1 MVALASAD
9 TDAAAE
15 PEAIASDGHASMAG
29 HTTAAHHWHST
40 TTALPATT
48 GTTATAMSSRV
59 VESFVT
65 HCFGCLTSGGSV
77 SMTTDVTTGR
87 EDDRRTFGSIG
98 GLPVNWTWSFASD
111 TQPLDTNFTAAKY
124 VPFDAHEDSP
134 LYEMDPAY
142 QLRYSMLG
150 TVLLSV
156 AYALVFIVGLLGNIS
171 VVIVVKKSTMM
182 RSPTNRFIVNL
193 AYADLLVNFLCLPFT
208 LIGNLYPA
216 WILGVLFCKG
226 VSYLQG
232 VSVSA
237 SVNTLMAISI
247 ERCVAISFPISG
259 TITTRQYRAIVSI
272 IWFIALS
279 INLPWLFVFTLR
291 PIGIPGSIAEI
302 CTEMWPTQASESWY
316 FLFANLFFCYLG
328 PLIVIS
334 ICYVIIWKNVAYRNL
349 PREMIINRKNDVFNR
364 SKVKVIKMVFVV
376 IITFAISWAPLYAIF
391 CFVKFAGE
399 LVNDEAVQSF
409 ILTVLPVAQW
419 LGASNSCINPILY
432 AFMNRKFRAGFKKL
446 FQSCCTTDE
455 DDWDLPTTVGR
466 MDEKDMYLRRLRSF
480 TNGKQHHT
488 TLRCSRQAPCTTLRL
503 PRANATT
510 SVSPSRSV
518 QGD

>member
-1 MVALASAD
+1 MFVARRLLEAMAGAD
-9 TDAAAE
+9 TDAAVQPSAVDD
-15 PEAIASDGHASMAG
+15 PEAIASGGTGMVDPPQPV
-29 HTTAAHHWHST
+29 W
-40 TTALPATT
+40 ATT
-48 GTTATAMSSRV
+48 SPPIITATAAV
-59 VESFVT
+59 KSFVT
-65 HCFGCLTSGGSV
+65 HCLGCAIDSGGGPE
-77 SMTTDVTTGR
+77 TAR
-87 EDDRRTFGSIG
+87 ADRRTFGSIDPSAPHG
-98 GLPVNWTWSFASD
+98 NWTWSFQEGKAVHPYELGS
-111 TQPLDTNFTAAKY
+111 NFTASQY
-124 VPFDAHEDSP
+124 DTFDAQEDFP

-150 TVLLSV
+150 AVLLSG

-193 AYADLLVNFLCLPFT
+193 AYADLLVNILCLPFT

-216 WILGVLFCKG
+216 WILGVFFCKS

-259 TITTRQYRAIVSI
+259 TITTRQYRMIVSI

-291 PIGIPGSIAEI
+291 PIGIPGSIAQI
-302 CTEMWPTQASESWY
+302 CTELWPTPASESWY

-334 ICYVIIWKNVAYRNL
+334 ICYVIIWKNVAYRKL

-376 IITFAISWAPLYAIF
+376 IITFAISWLPLYAIF
-391 CFVKFAGE
+391 CFVKFGGD
-399 LVNDEAVQSF
+399 LVYDETVQSF
-409 ILTVLPVAQW
+409 ILTILPIAQW

-432 AFMNRKFRAGFKKL
+432 AFMNRKFRVGFKKL
-446 FQSCCTTDE
+446 FHSCCTADE
-455 DDWDLPTTVGR
+455 DDWELPTTVGR
-466 MDEKDMYLRRLRSF
+466 MDEKEMYLRRLRSF
-480 TNGKQHHT
+480 NNSNRHHT
-488 TLRCSRQAPCTTLRL
+488 LLQYGRQPCTSIRL
-503 PRANATT
+503 PMSAPVAIVVPT
-510 SVSPSRSV
+510 SN
-518 QGD
+518 GCD

>member
-1 MVALASAD
+1 MDTTPSIGWTRAADSSEAEQLPSALLSTVVTMETLAARCLDCTISSMSTVAIPSTAGSP
-9 TDAAAE
+9 TYE
-15 PEAIASDGHASMAG
+15 EAR
-29 HTTAAHHWHST
+29 
-40 TTALPATT
+40 LQPAP
-48 GTTATAMSSRV
+48 
-59 VESFVT
+59 
-65 HCFGCLTSGGSV
+65 
-77 SMTTDVTTGR
+77 MTTPSG
-87 EDDRRTFGSIG
+87 
-98 GLPVNWTWSFASD
+98 NWTWSYLDGLASGPRLNLSAPQYD
-111 TQPLDTNFTAAKY
+111 T
-124 VPFDAHEDSP
+124 FDAQEDFP
-134 LYEMDPAY
+134 LYEIDPAY
-142 QLRYSMLG
+142 QLRYSILG
-150 TVLLSV
+150 TVLLTV

-216 WILGVLFCKG
+216 WILGVFFCKG

-247 ERCVAISFPISG
+247 ERCFAISFPISG
-259 TITTRQYRAIVSI
+259 TITTRQYRLIVTI

-291 PIGIPGSIAEI
+291 PIGIMGSNAQI
-302 CTEMWPTQASESWY
+302 CTELWPTPASESWY

-349 PREMIINRKNDVFNR
+349 PREMIINRKNEVFNR

-376 IITFAISWAPLYAIF
+376 IITFAISWLPLYAIF
-391 CFVKFAGE
+391 CFVKFAGD
-399 LVNDEAVQSF
+399 LVYDETVQSF
-409 ILTVLPVAQW
+409 ILTILPVAQW

-446 FQSCCTTDE
+446 FHSCCTADE

-466 MDEKDMYLRRLRSF
+466 LEEKDLYLRRVRSF
-480 TNGKQHHT
+480 SNGKQHQTLLHYGREPCSTLRVPMSAPT
-488 TLRCSRQAPCTTLRL
+488 TLAL
-503 PRANATT
+503 PNGGTVRN
-510 SVSPSRSV
+510 
-518 QGD
+518 

>member
-1 MVALASAD
+1 MGWRGIYP
-9 TDAAAE
+9 TPDAAVI
-15 PEAIASDGHASMAG
+15 PQFI
-29 HTTAAHHWHST
+29 TV
-40 TTALPATT
+40 
-48 GTTATAMSSRV
+48 SRPLCRDV
-59 VESFVT
+59 GKKLAPPNPDADNVSRWITFSFSYR
-65 HCFGCLTSGGSV
+65 F
-77 SMTTDVTTGR
+77 R
-87 EDDRRTFGSIG
+87 
-98 GLPVNWTWSFASD
+98 
-111 TQPLDTNFTAAKY
+111 
-124 VPFDAHEDSP
+124 
-134 LYEMDPAY
+134 
-142 QLRYSMLG
+142 
-150 TVLLSV
+150 V

-216 WILGVLFCKG
+216 WILGVFFCKG

-247 ERCVAISFPISG
+247 ERCCAISFPISG
-259 TITTRQYRAIVSI
+259 TITTRQYRLIVSI

-279 INLPWLFVFTLR
+279 INLPWLAIYL
-291 PIGIPGSIAEI
+291 IASPNSRSSYYPLALI
-302 CTEMWPTQASESWY
+302 CTELWPTPASESWY

-376 IITFAISWAPLYAIF
+376 IITFAISWLPLYAIF
-391 CFVKFAGE
+391 CFVKFAGD
-399 LVNDEAVQSF
+399 LVYDDAVQSF
-409 ILTVLPVAQW
+409 ILTILPVAQW

-446 FQSCCTTDE
+446 FHSCCTAEE

-466 MDEKDMYLRRLRSF
+466 LEEKDVYLRRVRSF
-480 TNGKQHHT
+480 CNGKQHHA
-488 TLRCSRQAPCTTLRL
+488 LLHYGKEPCTTLRVPL
-503 PRANATT
+503 SAPVNGTT
-510 SVSPSRSV
+510 
-518 QGD
+518 QQ

>member
-1 MVALASAD
+1 MLLLFSFSVY
-9 TDAAAE
+9 
-15 PEAIASDGHASMAG
+15 
-29 HTTAAHHWHST
+29 
-40 TTALPATT
+40 
-48 GTTATAMSSRV
+48 SSL
-59 VESFVT
+59 E
-65 HCFGCLTSGGSV
+65 
-77 SMTTDVTTGR
+77 
-87 EDDRRTFGSIG
+87 
-98 GLPVNWTWSFASD
+98 
-111 TQPLDTNFTAAKY
+111 
-124 VPFDAHEDSP
+124 
-134 LYEMDPAY
+134 
-142 QLRYSMLG
+142 
-150 TVLLSV
+150 
-156 AYALVFIVGLLGNIS
+156 
-171 VVIVVKKSTMM
+171 
-182 RSPTNRFIVNL
+182 
-193 AYADLLVNFLCLPFT
+193 
-208 LIGNLYPA
+208 A

-259 TITTRQYRAIVSI
+259 TITTRQYRMIVSI

-302 CTEMWPTQASESWY
+302 CTEMWPTQESESWY

-399 LVNDEAVQSF
+399 LVNDETAQSF
-409 ILTVLPVAQW
+409 ILTILPVAQW

-466 MDEKDMYLRRLRSF
+466 LDEKDIYLRRLRSF

-488 TLRCSRQAPCTTLRL
+488 MLQCSRQPPCTTLRL
-503 PRANATT
+503 PRPTASA
-510 SVSPSRSV
+510 SISPTRS
-518 QGD
+518 GRD

>member
-1 MVALASAD
+1 MSPPDDSTETEPPSAMSTTVVTVATLLAERCLGYAINY
-9 TDAAAE
+9 TGAA
-15 PEAIASDGHASMAG
+15 
-29 HTTAAHHWHST
+29 TAANPPGERLQSDFGRPT
-40 TTALPATT
+40 TPAP
-48 GTTATAMSSRV
+48 R
-59 VESFVT
+59 
-65 HCFGCLTSGGSV
+65 H
-77 SMTTDVTTGR
+77 
-87 EDDRRTFGSIG
+87 
-98 GLPVNWTWSFASD
+98 NWTWSYLNLSAPQQYD
-111 TQPLDTNFTAAKY
+111 T
-124 VPFDAHEDSP
+124 FDEE
-134 LYEMDPAY
+134 YEIDPAY
-142 QLRYSMLG
+142 QLRYSVLG
-150 TVLLSV
+150 TVLLTV
-156 AYALVFIVGLLGNIS
+156 AYALVFILGLLGNIS

-216 WILGVLFCKG
+216 WILGVFFCKG

-247 ERCVAISFPISG
+247 ERCFAISFPISG
-259 TITTRQYRAIVSI
+259 TITTRQYRLIVTI

-291 PIGIPGSIAEI
+291 PIGIPGSIAQI
-302 CTEMWPTQASESWY
+302 CTELWPTPASESWY

-364 SKVKVIKMVFVV
+364 SKVKVNTHQLFRFGCQLCQLNSLPGFLISSLLQVIKMVFVV
-376 IITFAISWAPLYAIF
+376 IITFAISWLPLYAIF
-391 CFVKFAGE
+391 CFVKFAGD
-399 LVNDEAVQSF
+399 LVYDETVQSF
-409 ILTVLPVAQW
+409 ILNILPVAQW

-446 FQSCCTTDE
+446 FHSCCTADE

-466 MDEKDMYLRRLRSF
+466 LEEKDLYLRRVRSF
-480 TNGKQHHT
+480 SNGKQHQTLLHYT
-488 TLRCSRQAPCTTLRL
+488 GREHCSTLRVPLTAPPLNVRNGGTH
-503 PRANATT
+503 
-510 SVSPSRSV
+510 
-518 QGD
+518 D

>member
-1 MVALASAD
+1 MSPPDDSTETEPPSAMSTTVVTVATLLAERCLGCAINY
-9 TDAAAE
+9 TGAAAAAANPPGE
-15 PEAIASDGHASMAG
+15 RLQSDFGRP
-29 HTTAAHHWHST
+29 TT
-40 TTALPATT
+40 PAP
-48 GTTATAMSSRV
+48 R
-59 VESFVT
+59 
-65 HCFGCLTSGGSV
+65 H
-77 SMTTDVTTGR
+77 
-87 EDDRRTFGSIG
+87 
-98 GLPVNWTWSFASD
+98 NWTWSYLNLSAPQQYD
-111 TQPLDTNFTAAKY
+111 T
-124 VPFDAHEDSP
+124 FDGE
-134 LYEMDPAY
+134 YEIDPAY
-142 QLRYSMLG
+142 QLRYSVLG
-150 TVLLSV
+150 TVLLTV
-156 AYALVFIVGLLGNIS
+156 AYALVFILGLLGNIS

-216 WILGVLFCKG
+216 WILGVFFCKG

-247 ERCVAISFPISG
+247 ERCFAISFPISG
-259 TITTRQYRAIVSI
+259 TITTRQYRLIVTI

-291 PIGIPGSIAEI
+291 PIGIPGSIAQI
-302 CTEMWPTQASESWY
+302 CTELWPTPASESWY

-376 IITFAISWAPLYAIF
+376 IITFAISWLPLYAIF
-391 CFVKFAGE
+391 CFVKFAGD
-399 LVNDEAVQSF
+399 LVYDETVQSF
-409 ILTVLPVAQW
+409 ILNILPVAQW

-446 FQSCCTTDE
+446 FHSCCTADE

-466 MDEKDMYLRRLRSF
+466 LEEKDLYLRRVRSF
-480 TNGKQHHT
+480 SNGKQHQTLLHYT
-488 TLRCSRQAPCTTLRL
+488 GREHCSTLRVPLTAPPLNVPNGGTH
-503 PRANATT
+503 
-510 SVSPSRSV
+510 
-518 QGD
+518 D

>member
-1 MVALASAD
+1 MVSLLHKSIPDGTDRTLSVPNDQHSLAATMSSEE
-9 TDAAAE
+9 AA
-15 PEAIASDGHASMAG
+15 
-29 HTTAAHHWHST
+29 TLST
-40 TTALPATT
+40 METFTERCLGCTLSYDVLRPAQDERVLQSTIGTAL
-48 GTTATAMSSRV
+48 
-59 VESFVT
+59 
-65 HCFGCLTSGGSV
+65 
-77 SMTTDVTTGR
+77 
-87 EDDRRTFGSIG
+87 
-98 GLPVNWTWSFASD
+98 LPVVTARTNWTWSI
-111 TQPLDTNFTAAKY
+111 LDGWATGQQQHPNHTAPQQY
-124 VPFDAHEDSP
+124 DALDAQDGFHQ
-134 LYEMDPAY
+134 YEIDPAY
-142 QLRYSMLG
+142 QLRYSILG
-150 TVLLSV
+150 TVLLTV

-216 WILGVLFCKG
+216 WILGVFFCKG

-247 ERCVAISFPISG
+247 ERCCAISFPISG
-259 TITTRQYRAIVSI
+259 TITTRQYRLIVTI

-291 PIGIPGSIAEI
+291 PIGIPGSIAQI
-302 CTEMWPTQASESWY
+302 CTELWPTPASESWY

-334 ICYVIIWKNVAYRNL
+334 ICYVIIWKKVAYRNL
-349 PREMIINRKNDVFNR
+349 PREMIINRKNEVFNR

-376 IITFAISWAPLYAIF
+376 IITFAISWLPLYAIF
-391 CFVKFAGE
+391 CFVKFAGD
-399 LVNDEAVQSF
+399 LVYDEAVQSF
-409 ILTVLPVAQW
+409 ILTILPVAQW

-446 FQSCCTTDE
+446 FHSCCTADE

-466 MDEKDMYLRRLRSF
+466 LEEKDMYLRRVRSF
-480 TNGKQHHT
+480 NNGKQHQTLLHYSREPCS
-488 TLRCSRQAPCTTLRL
+488 TLRVPLS
-503 PRANATT
+503 
-510 SVSPSRSV
+510 SPAINVPNGGTRN
-518 QGD
+518 

>member
-1 MVALASAD
+1 MIIKIVEILFSSCSRMVSLLHKSIPD
-9 TDAAAE
+9 GTGRTLSVPNDE
-15 PEAIASDGHASMAG
+15 PSG
-29 HTTAAHHWHST
+29 HTMVSSVTDRTDVDHTAPST
-40 TTALPATT
+40 T
-48 GTTATAMSSRV
+48 
-59 VESFVT
+59 VESFAER
-65 HCFGCLTSGGSV
+65 CLGCAMSYGG
-77 SMTTDVTTGR
+77 TTQSAATTVATVRG
-87 EDDRRTFGSIG
+87 
-98 GLPVNWTWSFASD
+98 NWTWSYLDGLAAAEQQHPNLTAPQYD
-111 TQPLDTNFTAAKY
+111 TLDAPDDF
-124 VPFDAHEDSP
+124 PQ
-134 LYEMDPAY
+134 YEIDPAY
-142 QLRYSMLG
+142 QLRYSILG
-150 TVLLSV
+150 TVLLTV

-216 WILGVLFCKG
+216 WILGVFFCKG

-247 ERCVAISFPISG
+247 ERCFAISFPISG
-259 TITTRQYRAIVSI
+259 TITTRQYRLIVTI

-291 PIGIPGSIAEI
+291 PIGIPGSIAQI
-302 CTEMWPTQASESWY
+302 CTELWPTPASESWY

-349 PREMIINRKNDVFNR
+349 PREMIINRKNEVFNR

-376 IITFAISWAPLYAIF
+376 IITFAISWLPLYAIF
-391 CFVKFAGE
+391 CFVKFAGD
-399 LVNDEAVQSF
+399 LVYDEAVQSF
-409 ILTVLPVAQW
+409 ILTILPVAQW

-446 FQSCCTTDE
+446 FHSCCTADE

-466 MDEKDMYLRRLRSF
+466 LEEKDMYLRRVRSF
-480 TNGKQHHT
+480 NNGKQHQTLLHYGREHCA
-488 TLRCSRQAPCTTLRL
+488 TLRVPLSTPAINVPNGGSR
-503 PRANATT
+503 N
-510 SVSPSRSV
+510 
-518 QGD
+518 